1 MPTAI
6 AVTSPDLVLP
16 APDPH
21 TPPAAVFSSPDVQP
35 LDDALAHA
43 HRLLD
48 AHGHLVVL
56 YPQSLPAAH
65 EQRLHTVRSILES
78 DRIAL
83 LRSPLPPLG
92 LAVLARQLCQLS
104 VCDFS
109 PGVLASAAR
118 LLAHYVHAGAVLNS
132 VTRLDRVPVGLKTHA
147 KSWLPGSQFAVLAHP
162 VPQLVRIGAGDLE
175 GPDYACHLLVASA
188 AAPSEWVTG
197 TLAAGW
203 QVGAVLEAP
212 LPGYSPGWWGTGK
225 LTEFAAHLSDL
236 SVLYQLVASVR
247 RESCRW
253 CGMELIGDR
262 CGFCAS
268 PVAAPELQLPA
279 GGTYS

>member
-16 APDPH
+16 AADPH
-21 TPPAAVFSSPDVQP
+21 TPPPAVFSSPDVQP
-35 LDDALAHA
+35 LDAALAHA

-48 AHGHLVVL
+48 LHGHVVVL
-56 YPQSLPAAH
+56 YPDSLPAAH

-83 LRSPLPPLG
+83 IPSPLPPLG
-92 LAVLARQLCQLS
+92 LAVLARQLCQLT

-118 LLAHYVHAGAVLNS
+118 LLAHYIHAGAVLNS

-162 VPQLVRIGAGDLE
+162 VPQLVRIGTGDLE
-175 GPDYACHLLVASA
+175 GPDYACHLLVAGA

-197 TLAAGW
+197 TLAPGW

-212 LPGYSPGWWGTGK
+212 LPGYSPSWWGTSK

-268 PVAAPELQLPA
+268 PVPAPELQLPA
-279 GGTYS
+279 GGMYS

>member
-16 APDPH
+16 AADPH
-21 TPPAAVFSSPDVQP
+21 TPPPAVFSSPDVQP
-35 LDDALAHA
+35 LDAALAHA

-48 AHGHLVVL
+48 LHGHVVVL
-56 YPQSLPAAH
+56 YPESLPAAH

-83 LRSPLPPLG
+83 IGSPLPPLG
-92 LAVLARQLCQLS
+92 LAVLARQLCRLS

-118 LLAHYVHAGAVLNS
+118 LLAHYIHAGAVLNS

-162 VPQLVRIGAGDLE
+162 VPQLVRIGTGDLE

-188 AAPSEWVTG
+188 AAPSEWVTA
-197 TLAAGW
+197 TLAPGW

-212 LPGYSPGWWGTGK
+212 LPGYSPSWWGTSK

-268 PVAAPELQLPA
+268 PVAAPELRLPA

>member
-16 APDPH
+16 AADPH
-21 TPPAAVFSSPDVQP
+21 TPPPAVLSSPDIQP

-48 AHGHLVVL
+48 LHGHLVVL
-56 YPQSLPAAH
+56 HPRSLAPAH
-65 EQRLHTVRSILES
+65 QRRLHTVRSLLES

-83 LRSPLPPLG
+83 VASPLPPLG

-109 PGVLASAAR
+109 PGVLASSAR

-132 VTRLDRVPVGLKTHA
+132 VTRLDHVPVGLKTHA
-147 KSWLPGSQFAVLAHP
+147 KSWLPGSQFAVVAHP
-162 VPQLVRIGAGDLE
+162 EPQLVRVGAGELE
-175 GPDYACHLLVASA
+175 GPDYACRLLVAGA
-188 AAPSEWVTG
+188 AAPAEWVTVH
-197 TLAAGW
+197 LAAAW
-203 QVGAVLEAP
+203 RVGAVLEAP
-212 LPGYSPGWWGTGK
+212 LPGYSPSWWGTSK
-225 LTEFAAHLSDL
+225 LTEFAAYLSDL

-268 PVAAPELQLPA
+268 PVPAPEHRLPA